1 MRAQNCRE
9 WGQEQAM
16 KLQDF
21 DFELPEAQIALR
33 PMVPRGAAKL
43 LVQDGDRRIHA
54 TVADLPDFLRAGDR
68 LVFNDTRVLPAR
80 LEGQRMRGLVS
91 ARVEITLTEDQ
102 GEGTW
107 RALARP
113 ARKLKAGDHV
123 TFGGGLSC
131 EVTDNPKAGQVTLR
145 FDRSGPDFME
155 ALAQAGV
162 MPLPPYIASKRAADA
177 QDLDDYQPIFARN
190 DGAIAA
196 PTASLHF
203 DHALVAALDAA
214 GIARSFVT
222 LHVGIGT
229 FLPVKVDNI
238 ADHVMHAEWG
248 EVTAATA
255 HDLNRTREEGGR
267 IIAVG
272 TTALRLLETAA
283 DETGRIRP
291 YRDQT
296 DIFITPGYRFRAVDG
311 LITNFHLPQST
322 LLMLVAALV
331 GMDRMKDIYADA
343 IALDYRF
350 FSYGDASLLIP

>member
-1 MRAQNCRE
+1 MRAQDCRD
-9 WGQEQAM
+9 WGEEQAM

-21 DFELPEAQIALR
+21 DFELPETQIALR

-43 LVQDGDRRIHA
+43 LVQDGPERHHV
-54 TVADLPDFLRAGDR
+54 TVADLPGFLRPGDR
-68 LVFNDTRVLPAR
+68 LVFNDTKVLPAR
-80 LEGQRMRGLVS
+80 LDGQRARGDVT
-91 ARVEITLTEDQ
+91 ARVEITLTDDQ
-102 GEGTW
+102 GGGLW

-113 ARKLKAGDHV
+113 ARKLKVGDRV
-123 TFGGGLSC
+123 TFAGGLSC
-131 EVTDNPKAGQVTLR
+131 RVVSDPDAGQVALE
-145 FDRSGPDFME
+145 FDRSGPAFME
-155 ALAQAGV
+155 ALAVAGV
-162 MPLPPYIASKRAADA
+162 MPLPPYIASRRAADA

-203 DHALVAALDAA
+203 DQALVAALDAA

-248 EVTAATA
+248 EVPEATA
-255 HDLNRTREEGGR
+255 QALNRTRAGGGR
-267 IIAVG
+267 VIAVG
-272 TTALRLLETAA
+272 TTALRLLETAV
-283 DETGRIRP
+283 DDRGQVQP

-296 DIFITPGYRFRAVDG
+296 DIFITPGHRFRAVDG

-322 LLMLVAALV
+322 LLMLVAALM
-331 GMDRMKDIYADA
+331 GMDRMRDIYADA
-343 IALDYRF
+343 IARDYRF